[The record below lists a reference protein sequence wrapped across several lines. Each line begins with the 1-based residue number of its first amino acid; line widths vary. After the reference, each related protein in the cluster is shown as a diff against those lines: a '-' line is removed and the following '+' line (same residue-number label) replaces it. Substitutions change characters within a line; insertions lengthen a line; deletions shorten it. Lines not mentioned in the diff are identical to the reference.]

1 MAKRPTIPIPDFSP
15 DLSDLGTGVSQN
27 ILGVVPRGD
36 GYGPFQALLSFTQGL
51 PAPCQGYFFARN
63 VDGSISVFAGT
74 STKLYLLDNTTFGWI
89 DVSKGSTTYS
99 ALSTGANWQFDQF
112 NQSVL
117 ATQANDVVQSYV
129 LGSSSA
135 FADLAGSPP
144 QAANIAIVNF
154 FVVLTGLLSNPNRI
168 QWSDLDGITTWTA
181 GIGQSDYQDLPDG
194 GNCHGI
200 SGGDAFGLIFQ
211 DSSIRSLIY
220 APGSGVVFDIVRVST
235 QDSLFGAY
243 SIINSG
249 PNTFYCSAQGFRM
262 IQPGGVPIPIGKE
275 RVDRWFFANVD
286 PSALGLLIGATDPS
300 ATRVYWAFKSQA
312 GAAGL
317 FDTILCFDWSIGAS
331 GKWSVISQSG
341 QYLAALAR
349 PGLTLHQLDA
359 IAPGALT
366 VTGAADNG
374 AGLIR
379 LTLNEESNTFF
390 TIVGQN
396 FIVVQGVVGTVE
408 ANGRWSFN
416 IIDGTH
422 IDLLK
427 DEDGNSSAF
436 VHAYVDGGAIGG
448 SLDALPF
455 SLDSVST
462 GATARLSAVSAG
474 SAVGFFDGAN
484 VEAIMETDEQDL
496 EGDLVF
502 IDAVRPITDASAALI
517 SIGGRLNAQAAV
529 TYSAESAMSGN
540 GDCPQLVETRY
551 ARAKLRIPA
560 GATWTYARAIQPSSV
575 PAGDA

>member
-27 ILGVVPRGD
+27 IIGVVPRGD
-36 GYGPFQALLSFTQGL
+36 GYGPFQSLVDFTQGL
-51 PAPCQGYFFARN
+51 PAACQGYFFARN
-63 VDGSISVFAGT
+63 TDGSISVFAGT

-89 DVSKGSTTYS
+89 DVSKGATVYS
-99 ALSTGANWQFDQF
+99 ALSSGANWQFAQF
-112 NQSVL
+112 NQTIM
-117 ATQANDVVQSYV
+117 ATQANTVLQSYV

-181 GIGQSDYQDLPDG
+181 GVGQSDYQDLPDG

-243 SIINSG
+243 SIINAG
-249 PNTFYCSAQGFRM
+249 ANTFYCSAQGFRM

-275 RVDRWFFANVD
+275 RVDRWFLANVD
-286 PSALGLLIGATDPS
+286 SSALGLLIGATDPA

-312 GAAGL
+312 GQAGL
-317 FDTILCFDWSIGAS
+317 FDTILCFDWSIGQN
-331 GKWSVISQSG
+331 GKWSVISQTG

-374 AGLIR
+374 SGLIR
-379 LTLNEESNTFF
+379 LTLNEESNAFF

-396 FIVVQGVVGTVE
+396 FIVVQGVTGTVE

-416 IIDGTH
+416 IIDSTH

-427 DEDGNSSAF
+427 DEDGNNSAF
-436 VHAYVDGGAIGG
+436 ANAYVNGGAIGG

-484 VEAIMETDEQDL
+484 VEAIMETDEQDS

-502 IDAVRPITDASAALI
+502 IDAVRPITDASTAMI

-560 GATWTYARAIQPSSV
+560 ASVWTYARAIQPSSV